1 MFFSVHKCRQF
12 YFYMDFVSELWHLS
26 DFTPDLNYK
35 KSSVSYY
42 ICLVFHS
49 SANIILQENESGRA
63 GLKSDLA
70 VTCSACDESISFQT
84 SANITKK
91 GKVLRCKQKG
101 CLSLPGI
108 RNWLQRACI
117 LLWNHEHAL
126 YVKKCLPKTGR
137 QHPRG
142 CRRLHKANARAT
154 AMEKKCRQGLQLVR
168 TRREE
173 ALLQIGGPTYDP
185 GGF

>member
-84 SANITKK
+84 SANITKNGKSFDVNKRAVYHSLESGTGYK
-91 GKVLRCKQKG
+91 GLASKIRVFIR
-101 CLSLPGI
+101 SRVPGTGTH
-108 RNWLQRACI
+108 
-117 LLWNHEHAL
+117 LL
-126 YVKKCLPKTGR
+126 
-137 QHPRG
+137 
-142 CRRLHKANARAT
+142 
-154 AMEKKCRQGLQLVR
+154 
-168 TRREE
+168 
-173 ALLQIGGPTYDP
+173 
-185 GGF
+185 